1 MAIPSGLGL
10 LTAGTIRLTL
20 PDVEQAYKAELLLK
34 VSGTSYQ
41 NSYPLWIY
49 PAKKQL
55 KAGNVVVARQ
65 LTDDVLN
72 ALKQGG
78 KVLLM
83 PREEDCKEVT
93 VGGLF
98 QTDYWNYRMF
108 KSICDRIKKPASP
121 GTLGILTNPEH
132 PVFDDFPTNYQT

>member
-20 PDVEQAYKAELLLK
+20 PDVEQAYKAELLFESIRNFL
-34 VSGTSYQ
+34 YQ

-65 LTDDVLN
+65 LTDDS
-72 ALKQGG
+72 AECLKARWKGI
-78 KVLLM
+78 V
-83 PREEDCKEVT
+83 D
-93 VGGLF
+93 
-98 QTDYWNYRMF
+98 
-108 KSICDRIKKPASP
+108 AS
-121 GTLGILTNPEH
+121 
-132 PVFDDFPTNYQT
+132 